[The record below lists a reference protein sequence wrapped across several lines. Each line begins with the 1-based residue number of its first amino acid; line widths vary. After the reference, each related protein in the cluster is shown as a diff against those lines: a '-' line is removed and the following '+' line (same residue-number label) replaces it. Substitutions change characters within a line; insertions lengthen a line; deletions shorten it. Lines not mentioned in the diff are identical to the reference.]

1 MMNDARINLLLE
13 EFIDGGISADD
24 LVALQEVLAE
34 RPEVRRRY
42 FEALAVDHLL
52 EETYGVMDY
61 CAMRARMFAESEK
74 ARSMRKRW
82 LAWSAGAAGIG
93 VAVALALLMVIRF
106 NRLEVPLTH
115 SADARYSMNGGQRGT
130 KMVAGD
136 SLELETGVVTL
147 RLQPSVT
154 AWMEGPAKLTL
165 LDKQGNIDLRQG
177 RAYFEITKPT
187 GDRDK
192 RFGVRTPAGT
202 VCDIGTKFGVSVAP
216 DGSVEAHVMDGTIE
230 ILGADDTPVAVAK
243 AGEGLRWKVGEV
255 ATKIPADADG
265 FICAMPRETMVFSD
279 DFSDIDEPA
288 FTRKPADV
296 GGPWLMVTTQGSRND
311 IEEGRFDTS
320 YGTRIA
326 SASFRHVDPGE
337 GSAIYMVSLK
347 TAEPANMGD
356 KPGPDSAFEQI
367 TFNTRG
373 GMPLFSMIGRAKSG
387 HRWLLRDEGAG
398 NESEPSDIPVME
410 PRKLTVLY
418 NSLSGSVELFEG
430 YFPDVRRVRRIETA
444 PGENLGGLS
453 IRNKDKG
460 DLSLDEISVRAVFY
474 PRQKASKNFRRN

>member
-1 MMNDARINLLLE
+1 MMDDARINLLLE
-13 EFIDGGISADD
+13 EFIDGEISTDD
-24 LVALQEVLAE
+24 LAALQEVLAE
-34 RPEVRRRY
+34 RPEIRRRY

-52 EETYGVMDY
+52 EEAFGLPDY
-61 CAMRARMFAESEK
+61 CGMRSRMFAESER

-82 LAWSAGAAGIG
+82 LMWSVGLAGIG
-93 VAVALALLMVIRF
+93 VAAALALFMVIRF
-106 NRLEVPLTH
+106 NRPEVPLAH

-136 SLELETGVVTL
+136 TLELEAGVVTL

-165 LDKQGNIDLRQG
+165 LDKRGNIDIKQG

-192 RFGVRTPAGT
+192 SFGVRTPAGT
-202 VCDIGTKFGVSVAP
+202 VRDIGTKFGVSVAP

-230 ILGADDTPVAVAK
+230 ILGANDTPVATAK
-243 AGEGLRWKVGEV
+243 AGEGLRWKVGEA
-255 ATKIPADADG
+255 ATKIPVDAGG
-265 FICAMPRETMVFSD
+265 FIRAMPQETLVFSD

-296 GGPWLMVTTQGSRND
+296 GGPWLMVTTRGSSCD
-311 IEEGRFDTS
+311 IKEGRFDTS
-320 YGTRIA
+320 HGTRVA
-326 SASFRHVDPGE
+326 SASFRCVDSGE
-337 GSAIYMVSLK
+337 GSAIYMVSLQ
-347 TAEPANMGD
+347 TEEPSNMGD

-367 TFNTRG
+367 TFNTRD
-373 GMPLFSMIGRAKSG
+373 GMPLFSMLGRSKSG
-387 HRWLLRDEGAG
+387 HRWLLRDEGTG

-410 PRKLTVLY
+410 PRKLTLLY

-430 YFPDVRRVRRIETA
+430 YFPDVRRVRRIDA
-444 PGENLGGLS
+444 SPGKDLGGLS
-453 IRNKDKG
+453 IRNKDTG
-460 DLSLDEISVRAVFY
+460 DLSLDEISVRAVLY
-474 PRQKASKNFRRN
+474 PRHKISKTFSRN